1 MTAPRG
7 KTRLDGAAR
16 TVLLVS
22 LGALLLA
29 VGVAMVAPGAEDDP
43 VPSTT
48 NTGTQGARAAML
60 VLTTL
65 SYQARAWDRPLR
77 ELQELPK
84 TGTAHT
90 TLILAEPQLRLQ
102 NQGGEQAAVHSFLEH
117 GGVVLATGA
126 NGAALL
132 GHPEVRPSAS
142 MFEGPCLTVPEG
154 RSALARAGSLSMA
167 APVVWSDEG
176 SARFHVAQRCGQD
189 AVAVQWQVGSGT
201 AVWWSSAT
209 PLTNAGLRNDPSL
222 RLLLASI
229 APKGPNGTADPSPRV
244 VLFDEFLHGAMQ
256 GDAPNP
262 LAGLPLPLLEAQAGL
277 LAALLLFSFS
287 RRHAPLRAT
296 QVPRQSSP
304 LEFAVSMGAL
314 YSRAGATSVPVEAA
328 VRRLHRVLTGVAGLP
343 SGVVAEGSAAIG
355 RALAGRFGEAP
366 AWQALSRDLERA
378 ADPAHTGT
386 TRETLALVRALDAHA
401 AALPQRIRQHSE
413 EVQA

>member
-22 LGALLLA
+22 LAGLLLA
-29 VGVAMVAPGAEDDP
+29 VGVAVVAPGAEDDP

-48 NTGTQGARAAML
+48 NTGAQGARAAML

-65 SYQARAWDRPLR
+65 GYRAHAWDRPLR
-77 ELQELPK
+77 ELPN

-102 NQGGEQAAVHSFLEH
+102 NQGEEQAAVRSFLEH

-126 NGAALL
+126 AGAALL

-154 RSALARAGSLSMA
+154 RGTLARVGSVPMA
-167 APVVWSDEG
+167 APVVWSDES

-189 AVAVQWQVGSGT
+189 AVAVQWQAGAGT

-229 APKGPNGTADPSPRV
+229 APKESTGTART
-244 VLFDEFLHGAMQ
+244 VLFDESLHGAMQ
-256 GDAPNP
+256 EDVPNL
-262 LAGLPLPLLEAQAGL
+262 LAGLPLPLLEAQAGML
-277 LAALLLFSFS
+277 IALLLFSFS
-287 RRHAPLRAT
+287 RRHAPLHT
-296 QVPRQSSP
+296 VQTPRQSSP

-314 YSRAGATSVPVEAA
+314 YSRAGATSVPIEAA
-328 VRRLHRVLTGVAGLP
+328 VRRLHRALTGVAGLP
-343 SGVVAEGSAAIG
+343 SSVVAEGPTAIS
-355 RALAGRFGEAP
+355 RALAIRFGEAQ

-386 TRETLALVRALDAHA
+386 SREALALVRALDAHA
-401 AALPQRIRQHSE
+401 ADLPQQIRQHIE
-413 EVQA
+413 EVSA